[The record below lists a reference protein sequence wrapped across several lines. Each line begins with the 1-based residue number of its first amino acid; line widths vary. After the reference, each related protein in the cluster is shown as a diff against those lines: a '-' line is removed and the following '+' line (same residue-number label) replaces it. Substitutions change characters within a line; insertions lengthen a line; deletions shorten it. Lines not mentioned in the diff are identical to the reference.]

1 MRPRRVLMLVHEDYV
16 PPETT
21 KGADP
26 KEIDRCKL
34 EYDVWV
40 ALNELGHDVHLSGVS
55 DDLGVIRESMQRFK
69 PHIVFNLLEHF
80 HGLEVYVPYLLGYL
94 EIVRQPYTGCN
105 PRGLLLTHSKALTKK
120 ILSHHRIPVPDFAV
134 FPKGHRI
141 RKPQRMTFPL
151 IVKSTTAHGSVGI
164 AQASIVHDEE
174 RLRDRVSFVHE
185 QLQTDAI
192 AEQFIEGRELYVGLI
207 GNKRLLTFP
216 VWEMIFDKLPN
227 GAIPIATDKV
237 KHDPE
242 YRLKSGIRTQQAED
256 LPEGIEQRI
265 NRLCKRVYR
274 ILGQSGYARMD
285 LRLTPEG
292 KVYLI
297 ESNPNPE
304 LAHDEDFAESSYR
317 TGMTYNDLVQR
328 IVQLGL
334 QYKTDQH
341 G

>member
-1 MRPRRVLMLVHEDYV
+1 
-16 PPETT
+16 
-21 KGADP
+21 
-26 KEIDRCKL
+26 
-34 EYDVWV
+34 VWV
-40 ALNELGHDVHLSGVS
+40 ALNELGHDVRVVGVS
-55 DDLGVIRESMQRFK
+55 DDLGVIRSAMQRFK

-80 HGLEVYVPYLLGYL
+80 HGLEVYVPYLLGFL

-105 PRGLLLTHSKALTKK
+105 PRGLLLTYSKALTKK
-120 ILSHHRIPVPDFAV
+120 ILSHHRVPVPAFAV
-134 FPKGHRI
+134 FARGKRV

-151 IVKSTTAHGSVGI
+151 IVKSTTSHGSVGI
-164 AQASIVHDEE
+164 AQASIVYDEE
-174 RLRDRVSFVHE
+174 RLGDRVSFVHE

-207 GNKRLLTFP
+207 GNRRLQTFP
-216 VWEMIFDKLPN
+216 VWEMIFDSLPD
-227 GAIPIATDKV
+227 GTAPIATDRV
-237 KHDPE
+237 KHNAE
-242 YRLKSGIRTQQAED
+242 YRIKSGIRTQAAEG

-265 NRLCKRVYR
+265 TKLCKRVYR

-304 LAHDEDFAESSYR
+304 LAHDEDFAESSYQA
-317 TGMTYNDLVQR
+317 GMTYNDLVQR

-334 QYKTDQH
+334 QYKTEQH